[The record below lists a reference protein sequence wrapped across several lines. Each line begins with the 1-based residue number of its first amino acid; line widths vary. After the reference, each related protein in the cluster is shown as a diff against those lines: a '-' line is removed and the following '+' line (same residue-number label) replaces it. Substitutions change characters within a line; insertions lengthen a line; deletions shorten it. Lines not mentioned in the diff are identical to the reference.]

1 MNERRRETLLEDERG
16 IAMTEYIIILFLIAI
31 SGILIWQQFGVSVD
45 TKVESSDTQISSLDS
60 Y

>member
-1 MNERRRETLLEDERG
+1 
-16 IAMTEYIIILFLIAI
+16 MTEYIIILFLIAI